1 MYGKHI
7 PFSEYGSATTMK
19 NSFTAEGKYG
29 EDIIPERKDVAGW
42 VQPVSQENLFKHG
55 QGSTEDASHGIEK
68 QNDHLTKGMELLAA
82 KEQRI
87 AALSL
92 QPPPERPAGFNKKLQ
107 ETLHIAKATLMEVKF
122 LKAMSEIPSL
132 RSQKIKG
139 RVTSMSRHG
148 LSPDDMQPT
157 LWKRVTQEMS
167 K

>member
-1 MYGKHI
+1 MWLD
-7 PFSEYGSATTMK
+7 ATLYSVESRIK
-19 NSFTAEGKYG
+19 PHSVVKQAQYH
-29 EDIIPERKDVAGW
+29 
-42 VQPVSQENLFKHG
+42 LFKHG

-157 LWKRVTQEMS
+157 LWKKVTQEMS